1 MPPALTAFT
10 PCKTCAPGFG
20 TPQGSFESAGLPSD
34 SALHL
39 SLCCQH
45 LAAATDKQVG
55 PAPSVFAAPDIAMQS
70 TQASVH
76 VFDHL
81 VMQISTCTLA

>member
-55 PAPSVFAAPDIAMQS
+55 PTPSVFSAPDIAMQLG
-70 TQASVH
+70 ALVNM
-76 VFDHL
+76 FDHL
-81 VMQISTCTLA
+81 VMILLVHMLE